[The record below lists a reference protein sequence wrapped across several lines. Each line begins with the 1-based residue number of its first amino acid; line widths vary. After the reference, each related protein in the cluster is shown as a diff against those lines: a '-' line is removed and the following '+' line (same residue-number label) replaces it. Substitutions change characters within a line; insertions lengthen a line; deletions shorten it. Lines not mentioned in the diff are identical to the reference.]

1 MKKND
6 ISRKTLAKIGKGTKR
21 KRRETND
28 LEIAEEMDFLYRK
41 HKSFT
46 KVASLV
52 KLSPE
57 MVRQIRSLSTLE
69 NKVKQLYWKGI
80 LKGYDVGYRISKLQK
95 KDQSVLAKH
104 ITDNKLISEDV
115 RSIVKYK
122 IDNPNMPI
130 EKVIDKVIKSKDRKI
145 YVAYLA
151 IEKDTFEK
159 LLVEIRNKDKEKVV
173 KSIVHR
179 VVPSANLKLNG
190 RVVILKVLK
199 EGLPQ
204 IKTAAKKLKIP
215 LAKLADALVRE
226 YLDRNK

>member
-1 MKKND
+1 MKKKS

-28 LEIAEEMDFLYRK
+28 LEIAEEMNSLYMK
-41 HKSFT
+41 HNSFT

-69 NKVKQLYWKGI
+69 NKVKQLYRKGV
-80 LKGYDVGYRISKLQK
+80 LKGYDIGYRLSKLCG
-95 KDQSVLAKH
+95 KDQNTLARCVA
-104 ITDNKLISEDV
+104 DNKISSDDV
-115 RSIVKYK
+115 RAIVKYK
-122 IDNPNMPI
+122 IDHPKMPI
-130 EKVIDKVIKSKDRKI
+130 KKVVDKVIQSKDRKI

-159 LLVEIRNKDKEKVV
+159 LLKRTKNKDKEKVL
-173 KSIVHR
+173 KSIIHR
-179 VVPSANLKLNG
+179 VVPSAHLELNG
-190 RVVILKVLK
+190 RVVILKVTK

-204 IKTAAKKLKIP
+204 IKTAAKKSKIP
-215 LAKLADALVRE
+215 LPKLADALVRE
-226 YLDRNK
+226 YLDRKK